1 MPTVPPQRRG
11 ARHALPSM
19 PVHPTP
25 ALRLRQPRRADRPG
39 LVRTLA
45 LALCGLA
52 CGEAARGA
60 DGITTSGSLRL
71 RHESLRGQSRPGFRR
86 DDGYASLRTVLTGD
100 YARGHWRAV
109 AELQDSR
116 TYFADTDAAISTSEV
131 DALEVTQLYLAR
143 DFGAAFG
150 RGSALRAQAG
160 RFAMNVGSRR
170 LVAADDYR
178 NTNNSFTGLRVD
190 ASFASGATAS
200 AWYVL
205 PVTRLPDDLPGILA
219 NSVRLDR
226 ESRSSTL
233 RGLLLT
239 TPRRLLG
246 GAFELGYLEFRE
258 ADTRRQATRDR
269 ELDDWTLRWYRE
281 PAPAA
286 WDYEFEGS
294 WQGGHARTGPG
305 AAAPRLRVGAH
316 LFHARL
322 GYQLDGAWKPR
333 LALEYDLATGD
344 RDTNRIRRYDTLF
357 GTRRADFAPSGL
369 YAQLGR
375 ANIEAPGLRL
385 ELAPTTRLDAMLTW
399 KLLRL
404 ESARDAFATTGVRDP
419 SGASGRDAG
428 TQLDLRL
435 RWWAVPKRL
444 RLEFDGVSLDK
455 GHFLE
460 AAPNA
465 RPGDT
470 RFASINAT
478 FSF

>member
-1 MPTVPPQRRG
+1 M
-11 ARHALPSM
+11 M
-19 PVHPTP
+19 
-25 ALRLRQPRRADRPG
+25 
-39 LVRTLA
+39 LA
-45 LALCGLA
+45 LGFVA
-52 CGEAARGA
+52 CGDAARGA
-60 DGITTSGSLRL
+60 DGLTTSGSVRL
-71 RHESLRGQSRPGFRR
+71 RHESLRGQSRPGLRR
-86 DDGYASLRTVLTGD
+86 DDGYASLRTILTGD
-100 YARGHWRAV
+100 YARGPWRTV
-109 AELQDSR
+109 AEMQDSR
-116 TYFADTDAAISTSEV
+116 AFFAEIDSAISTSEV
-131 DALEVTQLYLAR
+131 DALEITQLYLAR

-150 RGSALRAQAG
+150 HDSSLRAQAG

-178 NTNNSFTGLRVD
+178 NTNSSFTGLRID
-190 ASFASGATAS
+190 ASFAYGASAI

-205 PVTRLPDDLPGILA
+205 PVTRLPDDLPGILDNA
-219 NSVRLDR
+219 VRRDT
-226 ESRSSTL
+226 ESRATTL

-246 GAFELGYLEFRE
+246 GALELGYLEFRE
-258 ADTRRQATRDR
+258 TDTQRVATRDR

-294 WQGGHARTGPG
+294 WQGGHARTGV
-305 AAAPRLRVGAH
+305 AVAAPRLRVAAH
-316 LFHARL
+316 LVHARL
-322 GYQLDGAWKPR
+322 GYQWNGSWKPR

-344 RDTNRIRRYDTLF
+344 RGADRIRRYDTLF
-357 GTRRADFAPSGL
+357 GSRRADFAPSGL

-385 ELAPTTRLDAMLTW
+385 ELAPTARLDAMLTW

-419 SGASGRDAG
+419 GGASGRDAG

-435 RWWAVPKRL
+435 RWWALPKRL
-444 RLEFDGVSLDK
+444 RLEFDGVWLDK
-455 GHFLE
+455 GRFLE
-460 AAPNA
+460 VAPNA
-465 RPGDT
+465 RVGDT
-470 RFASINAT
+470 RFASFNAT